1 MKNHGKSR
9 KVTKNHEKIMKNHEK
24 SLKIIKNNEKS
35 CVALAKNHEK
45 SRKIC
50 MEMLHDNIF

>member
-1 MKNHGKSR
+1 
-9 KVTKNHEKIMKNHEK
+9 VKNHEK